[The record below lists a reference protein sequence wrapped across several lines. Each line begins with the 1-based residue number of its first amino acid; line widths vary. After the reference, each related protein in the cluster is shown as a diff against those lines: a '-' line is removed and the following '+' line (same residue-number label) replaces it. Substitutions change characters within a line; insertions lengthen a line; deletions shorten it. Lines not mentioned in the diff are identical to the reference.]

1 MPNHVTTILLMSP
14 EVADALTRNYTDD
27 EIASAYAEHAATKA
41 RVEAQGRTYD
51 YPLKD
56 MSGRIVD
63 FAMVIPE
70 PANMFHG
77 GCDMKHPHRDADGNA
92 LECWYSWN
100 IDNWGT
106 KWGAYD
112 HSIEPAPGD
121 LCRVQFDTA
130 WSHPVP
136 VIAALAAKF
145 PDEEISVVYADE
157 DLGSNCGR
165 YKIKG
170 DETYDEY
177 FPEYGDESLE
187 LAASVKYPGRTY
199 AELRA
204 EWDAEEIEWSQKYA
218 FAKRLK
224 EQRGLADE
232 SAALTVIREEG
243 LEVPADI
250 KAAIATRE
258 QADAYDEGTLAIE
271 AGS

>member
-1 MPNHVTTILLMSP
+1 MPNHVTNILLMSP
-14 EVADALTRNYTDD
+14 EVADAITRPYTDD
-27 EIASAYAEHAATKA
+27 EIATNRAQHAATKA

-51 YPLKD
+51 YPLED

-63 FAMVIPE
+63 FSMVIPE
-70 PANMFHG
+70 PDNMFHG
-77 GCDMKHPHRDADGNA
+77 GCDMKHPHRDADGKV

-100 IDNWGT
+100 PANWGT
-106 KWGAYD
+106 KWNAYD
-112 HSIEPAPGD
+112 YSVEPAPGD

-145 PDEEISVVYADE
+145 PDEIIEVVYADE

-170 DETYDEY
+170 DETFDEF

-187 LAASVKYPGRTY
+187 LAASVKYPGQTY

-204 EWDAEEIEWSQKYA
+204 EWDQDDIDHA
-218 FAKRLK
+218 R
-224 EQRGLADE
+224 
-232 SAALTVIREEG
+232 SAAFCKRIEAERGIENGYEVIRTEG
-243 LEVPADI
+243 LEVPDDI
-250 KAAIATRE
+250 KEAIATKE
-258 QADAYDEGTLAIE
+258 QAE
-271 AGS
+271 AFWEKS